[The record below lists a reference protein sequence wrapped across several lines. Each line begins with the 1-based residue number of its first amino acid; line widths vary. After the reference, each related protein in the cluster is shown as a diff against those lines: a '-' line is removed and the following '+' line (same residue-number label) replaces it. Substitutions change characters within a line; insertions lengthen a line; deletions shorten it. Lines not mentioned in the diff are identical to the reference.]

1 MNTFVSTFHHVLTS
15 YVAPWT
21 ATFLPTRLSHLYYA
35 PPSPTSPP
43 SQSTSSPNSPSV
55 ESTMSRDMVENGA
68 PTTPSPQSR
77 PRSQS
82 QSQSQSQSN
91 SNSQSQADQLARLP
105 DKLILLIFDMLAH
118 ESRHA
123 ICNVSILS
131 RRYHALADRILYRS
145 ILFESP
151 EHHLIFSESL
161 DRRPRRGS
169 MIENFKLEYP
179 GSELS
184 DLILD
189 SALDKQSPTSS
200 NTFRK
205 GVDGLSRALAS
216 MSNLETLDIAVP
228 EKLLHGIGAL
238 FNGPFDLAGLKTCSL
253 FYQCPGDGYWDLR
266 ENIHIFTHPTLETL
280 TLRRARLDERGFDF
294 MERPHSTALKSLRLL
309 ECDINDDSLADIMEF
324 PEGLR
329 EFYLYHTA
337 DPKPELE
344 ESSDEIC
351 EHVMALRDQAE
362 TLESITIDHPTLAG
376 RKVLRLR
383 DFQSCRYLRLNRDT
397 QLFGKTGRK
406 PRMHSAGLPPR
417 LEVLEFTEPL
427 GADET
432 VTELFAMMLQNIEF
446 MARDLRTLI
455 VVEGP
460 DGRGVPEQIL
470 EACKGKKF
478 ELDIRPMEDCEGA
491 ANGGHPRPPPPL
503 LETSKTNDDRS
514 GNPRARRTHD
524 TACDNKL
531 KTTDRVRWNAV
542 SEEAWSKRG
551 ETERKPFDPA

>member
-1 MNTFVSTFHHVLTS
+1 
-15 YVAPWT
+15 
-21 ATFLPTRLSHLYYA
+21 
-35 PPSPTSPP
+35 
-43 SQSTSSPNSPSV
+43 
-55 ESTMSRDMVENGA
+55 MSRDVVENGA
-68 PTTPSPQSR
+68 PTTPSQTRPPPQSQQQSH
-77 PRSQS
+77 SQS
-82 QSQSQSQSN
+82 QSQ
-91 SNSQSQADQLARLP
+91 ADRLALLP
-105 DKLILLIFDMLAH
+105 DKLLLLIFDALAH
-118 ESRHA
+118 DCRHD
-123 ICNVSILS
+123 ICNVSLLS
-131 RRYHALADRILYRS
+131 RKYHALADRILYRS

-169 MIENFKLEYP
+169 MIENIKLEYP
-179 GSELS
+179 SSELS
-184 DLILD
+184 NLILD
-189 SALDKQSPTSS
+189 SALDKQSSSSS

-228 EKLLHGIGAL
+228 VKLLHGIGAL

-253 FYQCPGDGYWDLR
+253 FYQCPDNEYWDLR

-280 TLRRARLDERGFDF
+280 TIRRAKLDEKGFDF

-309 ECDINDDSLADIMEF
+309 ECDINDDTLADIMEF

-337 DPKPELE
+337 DPTPDLE
-344 ESSDEIC
+344 ESSDEIS

-362 TLESITIDHPTLAG
+362 TIESITIDHPTLGG

-383 DFQSCRYLRLNRDT
+383 DFQAAKYLRLNRDT

-406 PRMHSAGLPPR
+406 PRLHSAGLPPR

-427 GADET
+427 GGDDT
-432 VTELFAMMLQNIEF
+432 VTELFALMIQNIEF
-446 MARDLRTLI
+446 MARELRALI

-460 DGRGVPEQIL
+460 DGVPEQIL

-478 ELDIRPMEDCEGA
+478 ELDIRQQEHGET
-491 ANGGHPRPPPPL
+491 NRRPPPPL
-503 LETSKTNDDRS
+503 EAPKTTNGRP
-514 GNPRARRTHD
+514 GYPKTQN
-524 TACDNKL
+524 TACEQL
-531 KTTDRVRWNAV
+531 KMKDRVRWNAL
-542 SEEAWSKRG
+542 SEEAWSKRL

>member
-1 MNTFVSTFHHVLTS
+1 MNAFVSSFHHVLAA

-21 ATFLPTRLSHLYYA
+21 SSFLPASLSHLYA
-35 PPSPTSPP
+35 PPSPPPPPSPTSPA
-43 SQSTSSPNSPSV
+43 SSASPST
-55 ESTMSRDMVENGA
+55 ESTMSRDVVENGA
-68 PTTPSPQSR
+68 PTTPSQTRPQPQPQPQSQSQSHKQL
-77 PRSQS
+77 PSQS
-82 QSQSQSQSN
+82 QSQSQ
-91 SNSQSQADQLARLP
+91 ADRLALLP
-105 DKLILLIFDMLAH
+105 DNLLLLIFDTLAH
-118 ESRHA
+118 ENRHD
-123 ICNVSILS
+123 ICNVSLLS
-131 RRYHALADRILYRS
+131 RKYHALADRILYRS

-169 MIENFKLEYP
+169 MIENIKLEYP
-179 GSELS
+179 SSELS
-184 DLILD
+184 HLILD
-189 SALDKQSPTSS
+189 SALDKQSSSSS

-205 GVDGLSRALAS
+205 GVDDLSRALAS

-228 EKLLHGIGAL
+228 VKLLHGIGAL

-253 FYQCPGDGYWDLR
+253 FYQCPDNGYWDLR

-280 TLRRARLDERGFDF
+280 TIRRARLDERGFDF
-294 MERPHSTALKSLRLL
+294 MERPHSTALKSLRLI

-324 PEGLR
+324 PEGMR

-337 DPKPELE
+337 DPFPELE
-344 ESSDEIC
+344 ESSDEIS

-362 TLESITIDHPTLAG
+362 TIESITVDHPTLGG

-383 DFQSCRYLRLNRDT
+383 DFQSARYLRLNRDT

-406 PRMHSAGLPPR
+406 PRLHSAGLPPR

-427 GADET
+427 GGDDT
-432 VTELFAMMLQNIEF
+432 VTELFAMMIQNIEF
-446 MARDLRTLI
+446 MARDLKALI

-460 DGRGVPEQIL
+460 DGVPEQIL

-478 ELDIRPMEDCEGA
+478 ELDIRPQQEDRE
-491 ANGGHPRPPPPL
+491 ANRRPPPPL
-503 LETSKTNDDRS
+503 EEPTKTKDDRP
-514 GNPRARRTHD
+514 GYPKRTQD
-524 TACDNKL
+524 TACDKL
-531 KTTDRVRWNAV
+531 KMKDRVRWNAL

>member
-1 MNTFVSTFHHVLTS
+1 MNAFVSTFHHVLTS

-21 ATFLPTRLSHLYYA
+21 STFLPESLSHLYA
-35 PPSPTSPP
+35 PPSSTSPP
-43 SQSTSSPNSPSV
+43 PPSSPSI
-55 ESTMSRDMVENGA
+55 ESTMSRDVVENGA
-68 PTTPSPQSR
+68 PTTPSSQSR
-77 PRSQS
+77 PEPQTQEQAHSQTQSHS
-82 QSQSQSQSN
+82 QV
-91 SNSQSQADQLARLP
+91 DRLALLP
-105 DKLILLIFDMLAH
+105 DKLLLLIFDMLAH
-118 ESRHA
+118 ENRHA

-131 RRYHALADRILYRS
+131 RKYHALADRILYRS

-169 MIENFKLEYP
+169 MIENIKIEYP
-179 GSELS
+179 SSELS
-184 DLILD
+184 HLILD
-189 SALDKQSPTSS
+189 SALDKESS
-200 NTFRK
+200 IRSSTHRK
-205 GVDGLSRALAS
+205 GIDGLSRALAS
-216 MSNLETLDIAVP
+216 MSNLESLDIAVP

-253 FYQCPGDGYWDLR
+253 FYQCPDNGYWDLR

-280 TLRRARLDERGFDF
+280 TIRRAKLDERGFDF

-337 DPKPELE
+337 EPNPDLE

-351 EHVMALRDQAE
+351 EHIMALKDQAE
-362 TLESITIDHPTLAG
+362 TLESITVDHPTLAG
-376 RKVLRLR
+376 RRVLRLR
-383 DFQSCRYLRLNRDT
+383 DFQSVKYLRLNRDT

-417 LEVLEFTEPL
+417 LEVLEITEPL
-427 GADET
+427 GGDDT
-432 VTELFAMMLQNIEF
+432 VTELFAMMLQNIEY
-446 MARDLRTLI
+446 MARDLKTLI

-460 DGRGVPEQIL
+460 EGVPEQIL

-478 ELDIRPMEDCEGA
+478 ELDIRPQEDGE
-491 ANGGHPRPPPPL
+491 ANGHPRPPPPL
-503 LETSKTNDDRS
+503 DEPKTKDNRS
-514 GNPRARRTHD
+514 GYNKTQD
-524 TACDNKL
+524 TACDKL
-531 KTTDRVRWNAV
+531 KMKDRVRWNAL

>member
-21 ATFLPTRLSHLYYA
+21 TTLLPARLSHLYYA
-35 PPSPTSPP
+35 PPSPTESP
-43 SQSTSSPNSPSV
+43 SSSSSSSSPASPSTA
-55 ESTMSRDMVENGA
+55 ESTMSRDVVENGA
-68 PTTPSPQSR
+68 PTTPSSQARPQPNQPQPQPQPQSN
-77 PRSQS
+77 SQS
-82 QSQSQSQSN
+82 QSQSQ
-91 SNSQSQADQLARLP
+91 ADRLARLP

-169 MIENFKLEYP
+169 MIENIKLEYP
-179 GSELS
+179 SSELS
-184 DLILD
+184 HLILD
-189 SALDKQSPTSS
+189 SALDKQSSTSS

-228 EKLLHGIGAL
+228 EKLLHGIGSL

-253 FYQCPGDGYWDLR
+253 FYQCPDNGYWDLR

-280 TLRRARLDERGFDF
+280 TIRRARLDERGFDF

-329 EFYLYHTA
+329 EFYLYHT
-337 DPKPELE
+337 PEPNPDLE
-344 ESSDEIC
+344 EGSDEIC

-383 DFQSCRYLRLNRDT
+383 DFQNVKYLRLNRDT

-427 GADET
+427 GTDET

-446 MARDLRTLI
+446 MARDLRALI

-460 DGRGVPEQIL
+460 EGVPEQIL

-478 ELDIRPMEDCEGA
+478 ELDIRPMEDGHP
-491 ANGGHPRPPPPL
+491 HPRPPPPL
-503 LETSKTNDDRS
+503 EPTKTEDDDRP
-514 GNPRARRTHD
+514 GYPKKNKKTTQD
-524 TACDNKL
+524 TACDKL
-531 KTTDRVRWNAV
+531 KTTDRVRWNAL
-542 SEEAWSKRG
+542 SEEAWAKRG

>member
-1 MNTFVSTFHHVLTS
+1 MNAFVSTFHHVLTS

-21 ATFLPTRLSHLYYA
+21 SPFLPARLSHLYA
-35 PPSPTSPP
+35 PPS
-43 SQSTSSPNSPSV
+43 STSSPSPSPLSPSI
-55 ESTMSRDMVENGA
+55 ESTMSRDVVENGA
-68 PTTPSPQSR
+68 PTTPSSNARPEPQAD
-77 PRSQS
+77 SQS
-82 QSQSQSQSN
+82 QSQSQSH
-91 SNSQSQADQLARLP
+91 SQSQADRLARLP
-105 DKLILLIFDMLAH
+105 DKLLLLIFDMLAH
-118 ESRHA
+118 DSRHD

-131 RRYHALADRILYRS
+131 RKYHTLADRILYRS

-169 MIENFKLEYP
+169 MIENIKLEYP
-179 GSELS
+179 SSELS
-184 DLILD
+184 HLILD
-189 SALDKQSPTSS
+189 SALDQQSARSS
-200 NTFRK
+200 TFRK

-228 EKLLHGIGAL
+228 VKLLHGIGAL

-253 FYQCPGDGYWDLR
+253 FYQCPDDAYWDLR

-280 TLRRARLDERGFDF
+280 TIRRAKLDERGFDF

-337 DPKPELE
+337 EPTPDLE
-344 ESSDEIC
+344 EGSDEIC
-351 EHVMALRDQAE
+351 EHIMALKDQAE
-362 TLESITIDHPTLAG
+362 TLESITIDHPTLGG
-376 RKVLRLR
+376 RRVLRLR
-383 DFQSCRYLRLNRDT
+383 DFQSVKYLRLNRDT

-406 PRMHSAGLPPR
+406 PRLHSAGLPPR

-427 GADET
+427 GGDDT

-446 MARDLRTLI
+446 MARELRTLI

-460 DGRGVPEQIL
+460 DGVPEQIL
-470 EACKGKKF
+470 EACKDKKF
-478 ELDIRPMEDCEGA
+478 ELDIRPQEDGE
-491 ANGGHPRPPPPL
+491 ANGHPRPPPPL
-503 LETSKTNDDRS
+503 ETPKTKDDRP
-514 GNPRARRTHD
+514 GYPKTQD
-524 TACDNKL
+524 TACEKL
-531 KTTDRVRWNAV
+531 KMKDRVRWNAL

>member
-15 YVAPWT
+15 YVVPWSSSI
-21 ATFLPTRLSHLYYA
+21 LPTRLSHLYA
-35 PPSPTSPP
+35 PPPSSTSSPSSPTSP
-43 SQSTSSPNSPSV
+43 SI
-55 ESTMSRDMVENGA
+55 ESTMSRDVVENGA
-68 PTTPSPQSR
+68 PTTPSSQTRPQPQSH
-77 PRSQS
+77 
-82 QSQSQSQSN
+82 
-91 SNSQSQADQLARLP
+91 SNSQSQADRLALLP

-118 ESRHA
+118 ESRHD

-131 RRYHALADRILYRS
+131 RKYHALADRILYRS

-169 MIENFKLEYP
+169 MIENIKLEYP
-179 GSELS
+179 SSELS
-184 DLILD
+184 HLILD

-228 EKLLHGIGAL
+228 VKLLHGIGAL

-253 FYQCPGDGYWDLR
+253 FYQCPDDGYWDLR

-280 TLRRARLDERGFDF
+280 TIRRAKLDERGFDF

-337 DPKPELE
+337 EPNPELE
-344 ESSDEIC
+344 EGSDEIC

-383 DFQSCRYLRLNRDT
+383 DFQSVKYLRLNRDT

-427 GADET
+427 GGDET

-460 DGRGVPEQIL
+460 DGIPEQIL
-470 EACKGKKF
+470 EACKDKKF
-478 ELDIRPMEDCEGA
+478 ELDIRPMEDGE
-491 ANGGHPRPPPPL
+491 ANGHPRPPPPL
-503 LETSKTNDDRS
+503 EAPKKTKDDRP
-514 GNPRARRTHD
+514 GYPKTKTQD
-524 TACDNKL
+524 TACDKL
-531 KTTDRVRWNAV
+531 KMKDRVRWNAL

>member
-1 MNTFVSTFHHVLTS
+1 MNSFVSSFHHVLTS

-21 ATFLPTRLSHLYYA
+21 SSFLPASLSHLYA
-35 PPSPTSPP
+35 PPPPSPTS
-43 SQSTSSPNSPSV
+43 TASPSTT
-55 ESTMSRDMVENGA
+55 ESTMSRDVVENGA
-68 PTTPSPQSR
+68 PTTPSQARPHLQSQSGSQ
-77 PRSQS
+77 PESQS
-82 QSQSQSQSN
+82 QSHP
-91 SNSQSQADQLARLP
+91 QSQADRLALLP
-105 DKLILLIFDMLAH
+105 DKLLLLIFDMLAH
-118 ESRHA
+118 ENRHA
-123 ICNVSILS
+123 ICNVSILN
-131 RRYHALADRILYRS
+131 RKYHALADRILYRS

-169 MIENFKLEYP
+169 MIENIKLEYP
-179 GSELS
+179 SSELS
-184 DLILD
+184 HLILD
-189 SALDKQSPTSS
+189 SALDKQSSTSS

-228 EKLLHGIGAL
+228 VKLLHGIGAL

-253 FYQCPGDGYWDLR
+253 FYQCPDNGYWDLR

-280 TLRRARLDERGFDF
+280 VIRRARLDERGFDF
-294 MERPHSTALKSLRLL
+294 MERPHSTALKSLHLI

-337 DPKPELE
+337 DPAPELE
-344 ESSDEIC
+344 ESSDEIS

-362 TLESITIDHPTLAG
+362 TIESITIDHPTLAG

-383 DFQSCRYLRLNRDT
+383 DFQAVKYLRLNRDT

-406 PRMHSAGLPPR
+406 PRLHSAGLPPR

-446 MARDLRTLI
+446 MARELRALI

-460 DGRGVPEQIL
+460 GGVPEQIL

-478 ELDIRPMEDCEGA
+478 ELDIRQPEGGDGE
-491 ANGGHPRPPPPL
+491 ANARRPPPPL
-503 LETSKTNDDRS
+503 EAPPKTAKDTARS
-514 GNPRARRTHD
+514 RHRRTTQD
-524 TACDNKL
+524 TAREPLANKE
-531 KTTDRVRWNAV
+531 RVRWNAL

-551 ETERKPFDPA
+551 DTERKPFDPA

>member
-1 MNTFVSTFHHVLTS
+1 MNTFVSTFHHVLTF

-21 ATFLPTRLSHLYYA
+21 SSFLPSRLSYLYT
-35 PPSPTSPP
+35 PPSPTSSP
-43 SQSTSSPNSPSV
+43 SPSLSLPSSPSI
-55 ESTMSRDMVENGA
+55 ESTMSRDVVENGA
-68 PTTPSPQSR
+68 PTTPSSQARPQPQSH
-77 PRSQS
+77 
-82 QSQSQSQSN
+82 
-91 SNSQSQADQLARLP
+91 SNSQSQADRLARLP
-105 DKLILLIFDMLAH
+105 DKLLLLIFDMLAH
-118 ESRHA
+118 ESRHD
-123 ICNVSILS
+123 ICNVSILN
-131 RRYHALADRILYRS
+131 RKYHALADRILYRS

-169 MIENFKLEYP
+169 MIENIKLEYP
-179 GSELS
+179 SSELS
-184 DLILD
+184 HLILD

-228 EKLLHGIGAL
+228 VKLLHGIGAL

-253 FYQCPGDGYWDLR
+253 FYQCPDDGYWDLR
-266 ENIHIFTHPTLETL
+266 GNIHIFTHPTLETL
-280 TLRRARLDERGFDF
+280 TIRRAKLDERGFDF

-337 DPKPELE
+337 EPNPELE
-344 ESSDEIC
+344 EGSDEIC

-383 DFQSCRYLRLNRDT
+383 DFQNVKYLRLNRDT

-427 GADET
+427 GGDET

-460 DGRGVPEQIL
+460 DGVPEQIL
-470 EACKGKKF
+470 EACKDKRF
-478 ELDIRPMEDCEGA
+478 ELDIRPME
-491 ANGGHPRPPPPL
+491 NGEATNGHPRPPPPL
-503 LETSKTNDDRS
+503 EAPKTTKDDRP
-514 GNPRARRTHD
+514 GYPKTRTMAQD
-524 TACDNKL
+524 TAYDKLTNK
-531 KTTDRVRWNAV
+531 DRVRWNAL

-551 ETERKPFDPA
+551 ETERKPFDPS

>member
-1 MNTFVSTFHHVLTS
+1 MNGFVSTFHHVLTS

-21 ATFLPTRLSHLYYA
+21 STILPERLSHLYA
-35 PPSPTSPP
+35 PPSSISPP
-43 SQSTSSPNSPSV
+43 PPVSPSI
-55 ESTMSRDMVENGA
+55 ESTMSRDVVENGA
-68 PTTPSPQSR
+68 PTTPSSQTRPQ
-77 PRSQS
+77 PQAHSQS
-82 QSQSQSQSN
+82 QSH
-91 SNSQSQADQLARLP
+91 SQADRLALLP
-105 DKLILLIFDMLAH
+105 DKLLLLIFDMLAH
-118 ESRHA
+118 ESRHD

-131 RRYHALADRILYRS
+131 RKYHALADRILYRS

-169 MIENFKLEYP
+169 MIENIKLEYP
-179 GSELS
+179 SSELS
-184 DLILD
+184 HLILD
-189 SALDKQSPTSS
+189 SALDNSS
-200 NTFRK
+200 STFRK

-228 EKLLHGIGAL
+228 VKLLHGIGSL

-253 FYQCPGDGYWDLR
+253 FYQCPDDAYWDLR

-280 TLRRARLDERGFDF
+280 TIRRAKLDERGFDF

-337 DPKPELE
+337 EPNPDLE
-344 ESSDEIC
+344 EGSDEVC
-351 EHVMALRDQAE
+351 EHVMALKDQAE
-362 TLESITIDHPTLAG
+362 TLESITIDHPTLGG
-376 RKVLRLR
+376 RRVLRLR
-383 DFQSCRYLRLNRDT
+383 DFQSVKYLRLNYDT

-417 LEVLEFTEPL
+417 LEVLEITEPL
-427 GADET
+427 GGDDT
-432 VTELFAMMLQNIEF
+432 VTELFAMMLQNIEY
-446 MARDLRTLI
+446 MARELRTLI
-455 VVEGP
+455 VVAGP
-460 DGRGVPEQIL
+460 DGTIPEQIL
-470 EACKGKKF
+470 EACKDKTF
-478 ELDIRPMEDCEGA
+478 ELDIRPHEGGE
-491 ANGGHPRPPPPL
+491 ANGHPRPPPPL
-503 LETSKTNDDRS
+503 DPPKTKDDRP
-514 GNPRARRTHD
+514 GYPKTQD
-524 TACDNKL
+524 TACDKL
-531 KTTDRVRWNAV
+531 KMKDRVRWNAL